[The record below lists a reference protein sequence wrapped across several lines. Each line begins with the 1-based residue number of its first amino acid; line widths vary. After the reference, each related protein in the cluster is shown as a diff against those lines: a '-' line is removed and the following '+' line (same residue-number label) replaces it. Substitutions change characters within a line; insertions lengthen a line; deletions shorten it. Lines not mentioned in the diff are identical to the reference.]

1 MWGLDPRQRGID
13 IEDALA
19 KTDYKD
25 WYNVGAEQRGFFP
38 LVDFQKGKNLV
49 SLKSVDTTGSTWL
62 GRMHE
67 HIRDLGTRGA
77 FVDGVPAN
85 MILDLRI
92 QSGGAAA
99 AQQLIEFGKQF
110 GVTVIVK
117 VFP

>member
-1 MWGLDPRQRGID
+1 MN
-13 IEDALA
+13 
-19 KTDYKD
+19 T
-25 WYNVGAEQRGFFP
+25 
-38 LVDFQKGKNLV
+38 
-49 SLKSVDTTGSTWL
+49 SVIL
-62 GRMHE
+62 E
-67 HIRDLGTRGA
+67 TRGA